1 MRRNFLPLIVAV
13 IVLSCLVGCNKKP
26 PRQYQMVQ
34 NMSDGKQ
41 IVEKFEADNDTIA
54 LNKFLD
60 RMSDIVAIN
69 MTESDSTA
77 ADIESMFVI
86 SPEGDTLNTN
96 PELMHAIEKQFK

>member
-1 MRRNFLPLIVAV
+1 MRRSFLPLIVAV
-13 IVLSCLVGCNKKP
+13 IALSSLVGCNKKP

-41 IVEKFEADNDTIA
+41 VVETFEADNDTIA
-54 LNKFLD
+54 LNRYLD
-60 RMSDIVAIN
+60 RMANIVASKLSV
-69 MTESDSTA
+69 SDSTA